1 MVSGG
6 DGWDFITP
14 KEAKYMKNALIC
26 TATAQESDRLKIMLI
41 ELGFAQI
48 LESNDFD
55 RAFSLAVD
63 HVPDVA
69 IIDIAASGKD
79 LLQALKSIR
88 AKLNIPV
95 ILVGSAFSPD
105 SIELAIAAGAGGFL
119 AKPIRKEELWPA
131 IEVAAVHNH
140 ELEELK
146 EKVAALEGA
155 LENRK
160 SVEKA
165 KGMLMREHGLSEPD
179 AFRRMQKLAM
189 DKRTTLLKI
198 AEAIL
203 LTECGGGRGTVT
215 R

>member
-1 MVSGG
+1 
-6 DGWDFITP
+6 
-14 KEAKYMKNALIC
+14 MKNALIC
-26 TATAQESDRLKIMLI
+26 TATATEGERLKIMLH

-48 LESNDFD
+48 LAATDRD
-55 RAFSLAVD
+55 RALTLAID
-63 HVPDVA
+63 QISDVA
-69 IIDIAASGKD
+69 IIDTAAAGTEWFQS
-79 LLQALKSIR
+79 LQSIR
-88 AKLNIPV
+88 AKLNVPV
-95 ILVGSAFSPD
+95 ILLGSDFSTEA
-105 SIELAIAAGAGGFL
+105 IEKAIAAGAGGFL
-119 AKPIRKEELWPA
+119 AKPVRKEDLWPA
-131 IEVAAVHNH
+131 IEVAAIHNH

-165 KGMLMREHGLSEPD
+165 KGVLMRANGLSEPD

-203 LTECGGGRGTVT
+203 LTEGGSAGRCSA